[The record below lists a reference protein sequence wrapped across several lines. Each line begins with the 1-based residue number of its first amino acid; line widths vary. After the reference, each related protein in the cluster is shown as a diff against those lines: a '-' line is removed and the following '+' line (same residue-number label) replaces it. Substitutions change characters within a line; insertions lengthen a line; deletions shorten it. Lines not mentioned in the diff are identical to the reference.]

1 MVKEVRAFDE
11 AVKAVLD
18 WAKADGE
25 TLVIITADHETGGLH
40 LDENGDFQFVSE
52 DHTSANVPLFAYG
65 AHADVFDG
73 KTIENVQ
80 IPKTIA
86 AMFGV
91 EIEGTDPENYPS
103 LMPILQLET
112 K

>member
-1 MVKEVRAFDE
+1 V
-11 AVKAVLD
+11 
-18 WAKADGE
+18 
-25 TLVIITADHETGGLH
+25 
-40 LDENGDFQFVSE
+40 
-52 DHTSANVPLFAYG
+52 FAYG
-65 AHADVFDG
+65 AHAEVFDG

-80 IPKTIA
+80 IAKTVA

>member
-1 MVKEVRAFDE
+1 
-11 AVKAVLD
+11 
-18 WAKADGE
+18 
-25 TLVIITADHETGGLH
+25 
-40 LDENGDFQFVSE
+40 
-52 DHTSANVPLFAYG
+52 VPLFAYG